1 MLVKEVKE
9 EIKINFTKDI
19 GGVKYETKK
28 KPINKKIMFFKNDL
42 IDFFQPQVNIIKMKN
57 EYDVNEMKE
66 ILQKYDRVMVKG
78 LLPGSGKTTAIKNSG
93 YDVLFVTPYNKLCQ
107 ELRKENY
114 DSVTLN
120 KLLNI
125 DICGNYN
132 KYSTSYDTT
141 SCEAICFDE
150 ILLYNPGYL
159 NKINTFMKKN

>member
-1 MLVKEVKE
+1 
-9 EIKINFTKDI
+9 
-19 GGVKYETKK
+19 
-28 KPINKKIMFFKNDL
+28 MFFKNDL
-42 IDFFQPQVNIIKMKN
+42 IEFFQPQVNIIKMKN

-66 ILQKYDRVMVKG
+66 ILQKYDKVMIKG
-78 LLPGSGKTTAIKNSG
+78 LLPGSGKTTAVKNSG

-132 KYSTSYDTT
+132 KYST
-141 SCEAICFDE
+141 F
-150 ILLYNPGYL
+150 
-159 NKINTFMKKN
+159 